1 MAIRKV
7 EVIKSNLTIVRIG
20 VIGTTATF
28 DVGPDFAVY
37 LGYDPN
43 ELSYVPTILSVF
55 KYTNY
60 TDKLYEVYEPELTG
74 WLYERLKQ

>member
-20 VIGTTATF
+20 VIGTTVTF
-28 DVGPDFAVY
+28 DVDPDFAVY

-43 ELSYVPTILSVF
+43 QLSYVPTNLRVF
-55 KYTNY
+55 NY
-60 TDKLYEVYEPELTG
+60 G
-74 WLYERLKQ
+74 